1 LARLSVWFFQ
11 LLTFQ
16 GIRYSLFSFNSGNGG
31 GFADFDS
38 IDVHEPNPRGLTKPI
53 PHGESITLV
62 THGAGQRRWTVR
74 GRTLRD
80 VEFEVVDRGLGRV
93 SLRAEGQDV
102 AVGAEGRLALDA
114 TNAEDAGTFRWIETF
129 TGELILMSLSTHRHV
144 RIQPGTGE
152 LVADSPGPHPN
163 RSDGV
168 RWDCQTKTAR

>member
-53 PHGESITLV
+53 PYSESITLV
-62 THGAGQRRWTVR
+62 THGAGQRRWTVS
-74 GRTLRD
+74 GRTLRG
-80 VEFEVVDRGLGRV
+80 VEGEGTRFEVVDRGLGRV

-102 AVGAEGRLALDA
+102 AVGPRAAWR
-114 TNAEDAGTFRWIETF
+114 
-129 TGELILMSLSTHRHV
+129 
-144 RIQPGTGE
+144 
-152 LVADSPGPHPN
+152 
-163 RSDGV
+163 
-168 RWDCQTKTAR
+168 